1 MEEHPDIHKFHTTE
15 EDYSHYPPAGLF
27 IRLFST
33 FLDGIIMGIV
43 NQMITALTLVVAFGL
58 ETSLN
63 DFPKLPP
70 SWQVA
75 PVLLSFV
82 AFYFILLRPLKKKG
96 QTPGKKIFK
105 LKILN
110 ENFSTD
116 LSWVQILVREFLSKF
131 ITTLLFIITIP
142 MFLLEKDKR
151 ALHDFMC
158 STRVIHIKEN
168 D

>member
-1 MEEHPDIHKFHTTE
+1 VEEHQDIHKFHTTE

-58 ETSLN
+58 DTSIK
-63 DFPKLPP
+63 DFSKLPP
-70 SWQVA
+70 SWQLM
-75 PVLLSFV
+75 PVLLSFF
-82 AFYFILLRPLKKKG
+82 ALYFILLRPIKKKG

-105 LKILN
+105 LKILS
-110 ENFSTD
+110 EDFSTD
-116 LSWVQILVREFLSKF
+116 ISWVQILVREFLSKF
-131 ITTLLFIITIP
+131 LTALLFIITIP
-142 MFLLEKDKR
+142 MFLLSKDKR
-151 ALHDFMC
+151 ALHDFIC
-158 STRVIHIKEN
+158 STRVIRIKEN